1 MNARFLRRPA
11 SNDTA
16 AGPPPDDAILRE
28 ALPAMAD
35 RACCCPARPLMRIVM
50 PPSPARGHET
60 ELLLCGHHYRASAE
74 ALSAAGA
81 AVYDLPR

>member
-1 MNARFLRRPA
+1 MNARFLRRAVVEAEPVA
-11 SNDTA
+11 
-16 AGPPPDDAILRE
+16 PVQDAPLVVVE
-28 ALPAMAD
+28 
-35 RACCCPARPLMRIVM
+35 RACCCPARSAVRIVM
-50 PPSPARGHET
+50 PPSPTRGHET